1 MRNIG
6 LVLSAAVVL
15 LAGCSSRSEPTTKLG
30 NETVPAEAHGRTD
43 PFGLPLEIVLEPPPV
58 PKEVEGPS
66 RPIKETPKA
75 PAKKSSPGPFK
86 SLF

>member
-1 MRNIG
+1 MG
-6 LVLSAAVVL
+6 LVLSVAVVL
-15 LAGCSSRSEPTTKLG
+15 LAGCSSQCEPTTKLG

-58 PKEVEGPS
+58 PEEIAKPS
-66 RPIKETPKA
+66 KPIKETPKA
-75 PAKKSSPGPFK
+75 PPKRSSPGPFK